1 MKTTFDLPVDL
12 VRDIKL
18 HAVYEGREITDVA
31 TDLLKKGLEQSAAV
45 RSTHSSSPKFVI
57 QENGLPLVIC
67 SKNAPASKMSKMEI
81 LSLEHRSLTNL
92 DLSSLEG
99 SL

>member
-12 VRDIKL
+12 VQDIKL

-67 SKNAPASKMSKMEI
+67 SKNAPASKMSTTEI
-81 LSLEHRSLTNL
+81 LSLEHQTQTES
-92 DLSSLEG
+92 DLSTLKDSQ
-99 SL
+99 